1 MEIGG
6 IGIFAII
13 GFLFA
18 AYAVVGNDALQTLG
32 TFINSNSRL
41 HWFWLF
47 LFAGFIL
54 VATFT
59 YGWVIN
65 EGDPSW
71 ERLANAKK
79 YPVPP
84 EGIQW
89 YHTLPPLMLLVI
101 TRFGVPVSTSFM
113 VLTVFAS
120 IGGLTS
126 MLTKSLI
133 GYGLAFVV
141 GLAIYL
147 VVTNTLEKYFR
158 THPLTHRAPWG
169 LATGMGVL
177 IALAII
183 YLPPLIVGEQMYG
196 WQAGIVLIC
205 LGLLV
210 DLMALAAH
218 ERYTNVAMDIAVAVI
233 VGLIFW
239 FYASLLVP
247 ESMATDIQSLSIG
260 NLVTLHL
267 HWLTITIGVVAAA
280 FTYWVAHNY
289 RAENSIYWILLQWIT
304 TAYLWGVW
312 LIQDFANI
320 FVFLPRELTAVQGF
334 MGLIAILL
342 LLGYTFWNKGG
353 PVQRILQAKTSV
365 TDIRSATLIDF
376 AYASLLFLFK
386 EVSDIPMSTTFVFL
400 GLIAGR
406 EFGFAIM
413 DKALNVANAAKLGV
427 SDASKAYIGLVLSIN
442 MAVGLPLLS
451 KYLQAQAIGDTAF
464 VLADHLPNQS
474 FTIFIVAANILLLP
488 VAWFLMNQES
498 RQRMIVTAGALGLAA
513 AAFFIMPPTEDAE
526 AEVPQPAPVEAP
538 QQ

>member
-1 MEIGG
+1 MEIAG

-59 YGWVIN
+59 YGWIIN

-126 MLTKSLI
+126 MLSKSLI
-133 GYGLAFVV
+133 GYGLAFAV
-141 GLAIYL
+141 GLVIYL
-147 VVTNTLEKYFR
+147 LVTNTLEKYFR
-158 THPLTHRAPWG
+158 EHPLTHRAPWG
-169 LATGMGVL
+169 LATGMGIL

-183 YLPPLIVGEQMYG
+183 YVPPLITGAPMYG
-196 WQAGIVLIC
+196 WQAGAVIIS

-210 DLMALAAH
+210 DLFSLAAH
-218 ERYTNVAMDIAVAVI
+218 ERFTNIILDAVI
-233 VGLIFW
+233 ALVIGVIFW
-239 FYASLLVP
+239 FYTSLLLP
-247 ESMATDIQSLSIG
+247 EEMVEGTNGLIIAKTITLYFHWLSIG
-260 NLVTLHL
+260 
-267 HWLTITIGVVAAA
+267 IGALMGLFA
-280 FTYWVAHNY
+280 FWIAMSV

-320 FVFLPRELTAVQGF
+320 FVFLPRELTALQGF
-334 MGLIAILL
+334 LGLAAILL

-376 AYASLLFLFK
+376 SYASLLFLFK

-413 DKALNVANAAKLGV
+413 DKAMNVAKAAKLGV

-451 KYLQAQAIGDTAF
+451 KYIQAQAINDTAF

-474 FTIFIVAANILLLP
+474 FTIFIIAANILLLP
-488 VAWFLMNQES
+488 VAWFLMKQES
-498 RQRMIVTAGALGLAA
+498 RQRMFVTAGCLLTAA
-513 AAFFIMPPTEDAE
+513 AVFFVMPPQEDE
-526 AEVPQPAPVEAP
+526 AEQASYPISIESA